1 MCVCNGRSVR
11 RSGLLSL
18 LALVAL
24 LTAACATAAPLKMPL
39 REGQVW
45 RIFAADGTEAS
56 RIVVARLLA
65 DGTASWCTE
74 DPTTFKLGEVKTVPV
89 AEVRV
94 AILDELFAKGVKA
107 DYGFFLN
114 SMRYQ
119 FAPSGSLSLSSM
131 GEALAETLPAAP
143 DEPKRG
149 PERAAARLK
158 AAKDLPAR
166 LEAWVA
172 DGVGVVDG
180 KPALKEKAATWAGA
194 LSAGAPS
201 GGGAPAAAAGG
212 EGGAPGA
219 GGAGKMGPG
228 GGAPGMPGPAGDKM
242 GASGPGAKGGP
253 AGPGGPGVKGGPAG
267 PGGPG
272 GKGGP
277 GGPGGP
283 AADAKGAPG
292 APAEGDAAPKKGL
305 PIVPIGGGVLA
316 VVVVVA
322 VVLMMKKKRG

>member
-1 MCVCNGRSVR
+1 MCVRNGHWVR
-11 RSGLLSL
+11 PAGLLL
-18 LALVAL
+18 LLGLIAVLAAS
-24 LTAACATAAPLKMPL
+24 AACSAPLKMPL

-45 RIFAADGTEAS
+45 RIYAADGTEAS
-56 RIVVARLLA
+56 RIVVARLLS

-89 AEVRV
+89 AELRV
-94 AILDELFAKGVKA
+94 AILDELFSKGVKA

-119 FAPSGSLSLSSM
+119 FAPAGSLSLQSM
-131 GEALAETLPAAP
+131 AEALAETLPPAP

-149 PERAAARLK
+149 PKRVEARLK
-158 AAKDLPAR
+158 AAKNLAAR

-180 KPALKEKAATWAGA
+180 KPALKEKVEGWAGA

-212 EGGAPGA
+212 GGGASSAGA
-219 GGAGKMGPG
+219 AGKMGPG
-228 GGAPGMPGPAGDKM
+228 AGMPGPGGDKM
-242 GASGPGAKGGP
+242 GAGGPGAKGGP
-253 AGPGGPGVKGGPAG
+253 AGPGGPMDKGGPAA
-267 PGGPG
+267 
-272 GKGGP
+272 KGGP
-277 GGPGGP
+277 GG
-283 AADAKGAPG
+283 DAKASA
-292 APAEGDAAPKKGL
+292 APADGEGAPKKGL
-305 PIVPIGGGVLA
+305 PLLPIGGGVVA

-322 VVLMMKKKRG
+322 VVLMLKKKRA